1 MAPDDARPAAPFPVP
16 PLAALLLLDAL
27 VCLSLGASLALG
39 DRAAMIVLRSAPG
52 VHVVGAMLLGCAW
65 FTLRFA
71 PRFGIGARRLFARV
85 AGSAVGL
92 LGALYG
98 AGEALFATLDLRG
111 GWTSAPGTRE
121 LIAGAV
127 CALAAAYA
135 WVTSPM
141 VRRGG

>member
-1 MAPDDARPAAPFPVP
+1 MAPDDARRAAPFRVP

-27 VCLSLGASLALG
+27 VCLSLGASIALG

-65 FTLRFA
+65 ITLRLA

-85 AGSAVGL
+85 AGSTVAL

-98 AGEALFATLDLRG
+98 AGEVVFAMLDLRG
-111 GWTSAPGTRE
+111 GWTSAPGARE
-121 LIAGAV
+121 LLAGGV
-127 CALAAAYA
+127 CALAGAYA